1 MLKRLLAQKGVTYE
15 EIDVARDAEKRK
27 WLVSVTGQYT
37 VPQLMIDGKP
47 YGGYTDAVELDRKGE
62 LDRLL
67 TAA

>member
-62 LDRLL
+62 LDRRL

>member
-1 MLKRLLAQKGVTYE
+1 MLKRLLAQKGVSYQ
-15 EIDVARDAEKRK
+15 EIDVARDADKRK
-27 WLVSVTGQYT
+27 WLVEVTGQYT